1 LACHKSKTLGR
12 PHLRLNH
19 PYDHQSL
26 AVVAPECRV
35 AVELQGSVC
44 VALLLFS
51 LLLSPSLF
59 PPHPLQILR
68 MDSCP
73 PVAILVRSDHM
84 WGRSC
89 SSMLMAWC
97 SKLWSQHLA
106 PPCRGECMYSRPQ
119 GTPVFGATQPSLP
132 PILSPKQ
139 HRCRSLPPPHPLSL
153 CFVFGHHLLPPQPS
167 STSLLQDSSCP
178 TVDLK
183 G

>member
-1 LACHKSKTLGR
+1 
-12 PHLRLNH
+12 
-19 PYDHQSL
+19 
-26 AVVAPECRV
+26 
-35 AVELQGSVC
+35 VELQGSIC

-73 PVAILVRSDHM
+73 PVAILVGSGHM

-97 SKLWSQHLA
+97 SKPWSQHLA

-119 GTPVFGATQPSLP
+119 GTPVLGATQPSLP
-132 PILSPKQ
+132 LSCRQSSTDVGLYHHHIL
-139 HRCRSLPPPHPLSL
+139 CRYVLFLVIILCLHSLLPPPCSKIRHARPWI
-153 CFVFGHHLLPPQPS
+153 
-167 STSLLQDSSCP
+167 
-178 TVDLK
+178 
-183 G
+183 